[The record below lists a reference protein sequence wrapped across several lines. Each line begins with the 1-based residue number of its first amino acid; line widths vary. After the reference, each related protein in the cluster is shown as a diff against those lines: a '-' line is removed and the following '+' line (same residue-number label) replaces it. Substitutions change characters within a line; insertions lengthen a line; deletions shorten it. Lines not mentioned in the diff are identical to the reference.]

1 MPELPD
7 LEVLVEALT
16 ARVVGREIT
25 AARALRPGILKTI
38 DPPFEAVARHSVRK
52 VSRRAKLLTLTF
64 EPDLHAVVHL
74 MTAGRFVLC
83 RSGTKPTKATG
94 LLFSFSDGE
103 DLRLIENG
111 SIKLASVHLVRDP
124 ARVKGIAQAG
134 IEPLSEAFT
143 VEGLADLCRLR
154 RQAKTLLTDQR
165 AIAGIG
171 TAYADEILY
180 AARLSP
186 IRYTS
191 TLSREEVVRLYE
203 AIQGVLSGAI
213 QEIRARSGT
222 DLIED
227 PLRDFMRVYRKEGE
241 PCPACRTPIAEIR
254 YAQTRTYYCPTCQ
267 TKGEEVRDRRAWLTR

>member
-16 ARVVGREIT
+16 ARVVGREIL
-25 AARALRPGILKTI
+25 AARPLRPGILKTI
-38 DPPFEAVARHSVRK
+38 DPPFEALIGHSVRK

-83 RSGTKPTKATG
+83 RSGTKSTKATG
-94 LLFSFSDGE
+94 FLLTFSDGE

-124 ARVKGIAQAG
+124 GQVKGIAQAG
-134 IEPLSEAFT
+134 VEPLSGAFT
-143 VEGLADLCRLR
+143 VAGLANLCCVR
-154 RQAKTLLTDQR
+154 RQAKTLLTDPR

-191 TLSREEVVRLYE
+191 TLSPEEVARLYE

-213 QEIRARSGT
+213 DEIRARAGT
-222 DLIED
+222 NLIED
-227 PLRDFMRVYRKEGE
+227 PLRDFMKVYRKEGE
-241 PCPACRTPIAEIR
+241 PCPVCRTPIAEIR

-267 TKGEEVRDRRAWLTR
+267 TKGEGVRDRRAWLTR